1 MDRGSYP
8 KYLPE
13 LNPQWALDTS
23 TIKKFG
29 NVASQ
34 RRRRQFSRLCLNQRQ
49 QTTHPPWSLLLG
61 RTGKTAAKSL
71 SFAPSIRNLF
81 SKAS

>member
-13 LNPQWALDTS
+13 LNPQWARNTS
-23 TIKKFG
+23 TIKKLG
-29 NVASQ
+29 NVATH
-34 RRRRQFSRLCLNQRQ
+34 RRRRQFSRMCLNQRQ
-49 QTTHPPWSLLLG
+49 QTTHPPCSLLLG
-61 RTGKTAAKSL
+61 RTGKTTAKSL
-71 SFAPSIRNLF
+71 SFAPRIRNLF